1 MGPRRRPF
9 PVFLA
14 FGRWLIALLILL
26 PIAAPALYRHRQALR
41 RGLPSL
47 LPPGGA
53 GHGRGS
59 GAAHIGAQH
68 QRHEYRADL
77 LVQPH
82 PGIAA
87 GSADLA
93 QPLPATRVAGLL
105 LALGGVLT
113 VLSRGDADV
122 LARLAFG
129 QGDLWVLLAATG
141 WAFYT
146 VLQKRLPQPAVPASA
161 KLAVM
166 MAAGALALAPF
177 AAVETLTGAAPAWSD
192 PRLAAALLFLAIVP
206 SLGAYACT
214 AG

>member
-1 MGPRRRPF
+1 M
-9 PVFLA
+9 
-14 FGRWLIALLILL
+14 
-26 PIAAPALYRHRQALR
+26 
-41 RGLPSL
+41 
-47 LPPGGA
+47 
-53 GHGRGS
+53 
-59 GAAHIGAQH
+59 
-68 QRHEYRADL
+68 
-77 LVQPH
+77 
-82 PGIAA
+82 
-87 GSADLA
+87 
-93 QPLPATRVAGLL
+93 
-105 LALGGVLT
+105 
-113 VLSRGDADV
+113 

-206 SLGAYACT
+206 SLGAYYVYGRLISQAGPAT
-214 AG
+214 AGCRCSWCQSTRRCWPGRCWAKRRSCSMPTAS

>member
-1 MGPRRRPF
+1 M
-9 PVFLA
+9 
-14 FGRWLIALLILL
+14 
-26 PIAAPALYRHRQALR
+26 
-41 RGLPSL
+41 
-47 LPPGGA
+47 A
-53 GHGRGS
+53 G
-59 GAAHIGAQH
+59 
-68 QRHEYRADL
+68 
-77 LVQPH
+77 
-82 PGIAA
+82 
-87 GSADLA
+87 
-93 QPLPATRVAGLL
+93 L

-177 AAVETLTGAAPAWSD
+177 AAVETLTGAAPCD

-206 SLGAYACT
+206 SLGITYA